1 MRGRS
6 SMKQTD
12 ITFIYGTAWKED
24 DTERLT
30 AQALASGFGAVD
42 TANQRK
48 HYDEAAVGRGIQ
60 SYLKQS
66 GRERGELFLQTKFT
80 HERGHDHRIPYDAHA
95 PVTQQVLQSCES
107 SLEHLQTDYIDA
119 YLLHGPMYAGSL
131 HKEDLEA
138 WGAMEQLHGQN
149 KVRALGIANVS
160 LEQLKQLWEHSAVK
174 PAYVQN
180 RCFAQLKW
188 DYDVRRFCRD
198 KQIAYQGFS
207 LLTANAP
214 FILTDA
220 VHSIAAKYGKT
231 IPQIIFRF
239 CHQAGMLCL
248 NGTISSAHMQAD
260 LDIISFSLTAD
271 EMNTIENI
279 GLGG

>member
-1 MRGRS
+1 MRRRS
-6 SMKQTD
+6 SMKPTD
-12 ITFIYGTAWKED
+12 TAFIYGTAWKED

-30 AQALASGFGAVD
+30 AEALAAGFGAVD

-60 SYLKQS
+60 SHLKQS
-66 GRERGELFLQTKFT
+66 GRERDELFVQTKFT
-80 HERGHDHRIPYDAHA
+80 HARGHDHRIPYDPHL
-95 PVTQQVLQSCES
+95 PVRLQVLQSCES

-131 HKEDLEA
+131 HNKDMEA
-138 WGAMEQLHGQN
+138 WGAMEQLYGQN

-160 LEQLKQLWEHSAVK
+160 PEQLKQLWEHSTVK

-188 DYDVRRFCRD
+188 DYDVRSYCRE
-198 KQIAYQGFS
+198 KHIAYQGFS

-231 IPQIIFRF
+231 IPQIIFCF
-239 CHQAGMLCL
+239 CHQAGMICL
-248 NGTISSAHMQAD
+248 NGTTSRAHMQAD
-260 LDIISFSLTAD
+260 LDIFSFSLTED
-271 EMNTIENI
+271 EMDTIENI